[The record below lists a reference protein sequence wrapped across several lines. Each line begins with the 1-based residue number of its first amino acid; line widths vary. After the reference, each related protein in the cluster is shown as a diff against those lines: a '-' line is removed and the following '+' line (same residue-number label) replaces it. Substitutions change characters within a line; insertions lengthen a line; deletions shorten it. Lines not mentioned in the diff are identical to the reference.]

1 MRSQRIK
8 TSFRIARFRLI
19 RSQNNLECAV
29 NESYLKLLRL
39 VRLSC
44 DVLFTS
50 CTWRALRHDSAITMY
65 FAAVTTEHVS
75 VHDIHAFRLA
85 TLNDSRIHPGEKA
98 ARGAPTVQ
106 AVSGFRFTI

>member
-39 VRLSC
+39 VRLSP

-50 CTWRALRHDSAITMY
+50 CTRRALRHDSAITIY

-75 VHDIHAFRLA
+75 VHDIHAFRPA

-98 ARGAPTVQ
+98 ARGAPTLQ
-106 AVSGFRFTI
+106 AMSGFCFTI